1 MHSKA
6 IALWVIVAAALAGAA
21 IAADGAP
28 PLPRAASGADVTV
41 LARGI
46 PLPAGIAIGKGTVFV
61 AAFGSEDGKTP
72 GGLFR
77 LQGGQA
83 TKLADGMY
91 IGLTWH
97 GGTLYAGSLGRT
109 GSQIVAFRGWDGKR
123 FASRKVLRRSPVSFT
138 GLAVGP
144 DGRLYAGG
152 ATEDCDLCKQKHA
165 LSQTVMSMRLD
176 GTDLR
181 VVSRGLRQPFGIA
194 FARGIPEPF
203 VTVEGQENLGKKE
216 PPDYVVRARAGDD
229 YGFRRCTWA
238 KPSACAGFAR
248 PFALLPAH
256 SSPTGIAAIGPQL
269 YLGMFNGT
277 RGPAVWQLP
286 VSGGTWRE
294 VVGGFPAPVVGLSAS
309 GRDLYVGDL
318 TGTVYR
324 IRQ

>member
-6 IALWVIVAAALAGAA
+6 IALCVIVAAALAGAA
-21 IAADGAP
+21 VAADGPP
-28 PLPRAASGADVTV
+28 PLPRAVNGADVTV

-77 LQGGQA
+77 VGAGRA

-97 GGTLYAGSLGRT
+97 AGTLYAGSLGRT
-109 GSQIVAFRGWDGKR
+109 GSKIVAFRGWDGER
-123 FASRKVLRRSPVSFT
+123 FASRKVLRRSAVSFT

-152 ATEDCDLCKQKHA
+152 GTEDCDLCKQKHPR
-165 LSQTVMSMRLD
+165 SQSVLSMRLD
-176 GTDLR
+176 GSDLR
-181 VVSRGLRQPFGIA
+181 VVARGLRQPFGVA
-194 FARGIPEPF
+194 FARGIREPF
-203 VTVEGQENLGKKE
+203 VTVEGQENLGRHQ
-216 PPDYVVRARAGDD
+216 PPDYVIRARTGED

-238 KPSACAGFAR
+238 KPAACAGFAK
-248 PFALLPAH
+248 PLALLPAH
-256 SSPTGIAAIGPQL
+256 SSPTGIAAMGTQL

-277 RGPAVWQLP
+277 RGPAVWRLP
-286 VSGGTWRE
+286 VSGGAWHE
-294 VVGGFPAPVVGLSAS
+294 VVGGFPAPVVGIATS
-309 GRDLYVGDL
+309 GRSLYVGDL